1 MKLKKRIAALL
12 MAGTMVC
19 STLPVNVLAVE
30 NSNRNV
36 GGLCE
41 HHAEH
46 TEDCGYTEGS
56 EGTPC
61 NHEHTEDCYTL
72 VTSCV
77 HKHTADC
84 YPAESVSDNTASP
97 SDAENR
103 EPTECSH
110 ECSEDTGC
118 IKKELDCKHEH
129 DEACGYVPAT
139 EGRPC
144 GYICG
149 ECDVEDEPE
158 TATPSNAAQL
168 SAGDVQKLIDALPA
182 TDKLTTMTKDEQN
195 AVYADLQ
202 AAYEAYE
209 ALTEDEQALLT
220 GTEVFESLFHFF
232 NGMVN
237 LLATANGVS
246 YLDENGDEQTAD
258 NVTVVESGTTAW
270 NGGWY
275 VVNDTV
281 TIGSRVAVSGEVH
294 LILADGAS
302 LTVNGGINVAK
313 DNSFS
318 VYAQSDKENMGAL
331 TANGN
336 NGGAGIGGGDSGSG
350 GNITIN
356 GGNVTAT
363 GGQYAAGIGGGNGGS
378 GGTVTIHG
386 GNVTASSGDSGA
398 GIGGGYSGSGGT
410 ITINGGRVKANG
422 GDSGAGIGGGRRGSG
437 GEITI
442 HGGSVTATGG
452 QDAAGIGGGYD
463 ASGGTVTIHGG
474 SVTAT
479 GGLSASGIGSGKE
492 GSGVSFATGTD
503 GHALIVA
510 NGGISDTSSRDSWSG
525 IFFDGNTGTVY
536 GNPTIQEN
544 IEIPSGKT
552 LTVPVNTT
560 LTVKDGV
567 TLTNNGKIINNGKI
581 TNNGTITGNGTVE
594 GNQPLLPPPPVS
606 YRTCD
611 ENGQNWETK
620 ECRNYTVVDGST
632 TAWSDGWYVVNR
644 KVTIDE
650 LVTVTGNVRLILTD
664 GTTLTVDGGINV
676 AKGNSFSVYAQ
687 SVGENT
693 GRLTANSGDWDA
705 GIGGGNGKAAG
716 TITIHGGEVTAN
728 GNKGGAGIGGGSG
741 AGFDASGGTITI
753 HDGTVKATGGGSGAG
768 IGGGNSGSGGTITIH
783 GGNVTATG
791 GDNGAGIG
799 GGYTGSGGNI
809 TIHGGSVTATGG
821 GFAAG
826 IGGGYTGSGGNITI
840 HGGTVKATGG
850 DYAAGIGGG
859 RKGSGGTIT
868 INGGSVAATGGE
880 LAAGIGDGSDG
891 SGGSFA
897 TGTDGHAL
905 IVASSISDKSQRDSW
920 SGIIFDENDGK
931 VYKNQTLQENFEIPL
946 GKTLTVPKNI
956 TLTVKDGVT
965 LTNSGTITGDG
976 TLDGKGNLVGSGTVA
991 NTIRNNLQKD
1001 SNVTVNVSPS
1011 PATYGSK
1018 VNITATISKAATISR
1033 AATISK
1039 TANAITRAAENQVEF
1054 FVGTDSNKKSLGT
1067 ANVNGDAATL
1077 SDVEI
1082 SQEKGFAVGENT
1094 ITAEYGGS
1102 MGLKPQT
1109 GSTRL
1114 TVQGDLK
1121 DAIVTV
1127 NGKYFYTNS
1136 PIIPEVS
1143 VTWNGTQLTKDTDY
1157 TVNYTDNTNVGNA
1170 TVTVTGTGN
1179 YISTKTGSFT
1189 IAPAQLND
1197 ATVKVNGTYTYTGQ
1211 AQTPASNDVVVTLG
1225 SKTVP
1230 SDQYTISA
1238 SNNINAG
1245 QATVT
1250 VTAKADGNYTGSASG
1265 KFTIALASLNDAKVE
1280 VSGGPFTYDGTSKD
1294 PTVTVT
1300 LDSKTLSAGTDYT
1313 LSYSNSN
1320 GGDGNLTNAG
1330 TVTVTA
1336 TGKGNYT
1343 GTKTEKF
1350 TIGKATPKPT
1360 TPTGLTAVYGSTLK
1374 DVSLPI
1380 GWAWDAP
1387 ETSVGNVGEN
1397 TFPATYNKDSSGNYN
1412 PVQQNLTVKVS
1423 PASYKITLTG
1433 QAVSPTQITLNEA
1446 VVEPDNTGTTVT
1458 YGYNITNEAPANWQT
1473 ERVFSG
1479 LNSNT
1484 TYYFFAKVEAATN
1497 YAETISTGVA
1507 ITTPEKE
1514 VSSISIQTQPAKL
1527 AYTSGQKLDLSG
1539 LSVQVSYS
1547 DNTSKTIGW
1556 DSGKL
1561 TADPAQGTVLTVTG
1575 HSGKTVTIS
1584 YGGKTAKTDALTV
1597 GKAEQAAL
1605 SITGK
1610 PTTVYNG
1617 DTFTLTTTGGS
1628 GTGTVTWEIISG
1640 PATVDANGKVTVTGI
1655 GEIQIKAIKAADTEY
1670 AQSET
1675 TIALTAVKKPSS
1687 GGGSSSGGGGGSSSS
1702 GGGSGKTDTTTTTKP
1717 DGTKVQ
1723 TETKKDGTKIQTE
1736 TKKDGSV
1743 TKTTTN
1749 PNGSSVTENKAAD
1762 GSTGTVK
1769 TDKHGQTTAETAL
1782 SSKAIETAK
1791 RNGEPVKAPVE
1802 VKASRDSNTAP
1813 TVKVDLPKNS
1823 GDTKVEIPVSNVKPG
1838 TVAVLVHADGTEE
1851 IVKNSLPTADG
1862 IQLTVNGGA
1871 TVKIM
1876 DNSKDFI
1883 DTQNH
1888 WAKDAIDFVSA
1899 RGLVNGMND
1908 VTYAPNN
1915 STTRAQL
1922 WTILARQNDADLTG
1936 GSIWYEKAQNWA
1948 KSKGISDGTNPS
1960 ATINRAQMVTMLW
1973 RAMGQPAAASGAS
1986 FADVPA
1992 DSYYAQAVSWAV
2004 ENGITAG
2011 VGNGRFDPN
2020 STCTRA
2026 QIATFLWRAMA
2037 E

>member
-12 MAGTMVC
+12 MAGAMVC

-30 NSNRNV
+30 NSNQNV

-56 EGTPC
+56 EGKPC
-61 NHEHTEDCYTL
+61 TFICEICNPHNGGDAGQKPDGGAQEQCSCITL
-72 VTSCV
+72 C
-77 HKHTADC
+77 
-84 YPAESVSDNTASP
+84 
-97 SDAENR
+97 
-103 EPTECSH
+103 
-110 ECSEDTGC
+110 
-118 IKKELDCKHEH
+118 
-129 DEACGYVPAT
+129 T
-139 EGRPC
+139 EGAVNTDCPVC
-144 GYICG
+144 GIEGADLTQCQS
-149 ECDVEDEPE
+149 EANAITVEK
-158 TATPSNAAQL
+158 
-168 SAGDVQKLIDALPA
+168 VQKLIDALPA

-258 NVTVVESGTTAW
+258 NVTVVESSMTTW

-281 TIGSRVAVSGEVH
+281 TIGSRVTVSGEVH
-294 LILADGAS
+294 LILADNAS
-302 LTVNGGINVAK
+302 LTANDGINVAK
-313 DNSFS
+313 GNSFS
-318 VYAQSDKENMGAL
+318 VYAQSDSENMGAL
-331 TANGN
+331 TAT
-336 NGGAGIGGGDSGSG
+336 GGGSAAGIGGGSQGSGGNITISGGSVTATGGHSAAGIGNGKDSGSG
-350 GNITIN
+350 GNIIIH
-356 GGNVTAT
+356 GGTVKAT
-363 GGQYAAGIGGGNGGS
+363 GGTFAAGIGGGNS
-378 GGTVTIHG
+378 SSNGTITIHG
-386 GNVTASSGDSGA
+386 GTVETIGGGSAA
-398 GIGGGYSGSGGT
+398 GIGGGY
-410 ITINGGRVKANG
+410 I
-422 GDSGAGIGGGRRGSG
+422 GSG

-442 HGGSVTATGG
+442 HGGTVKAAGG
-452 QDAAGIGGGYD
+452 SGAAGIGGGRMG
-463 ASGGTVTIHGG
+463 SGGKITINGGNVTASDGEYAAGIGGGENGSGG
-474 SVTAT
+474 SFT
-479 GGLSASGIGSGKE
+479 
-492 GSGVSFATGTD
+492 TGTD

-510 NGGISDTSSRDSWSG
+510 SSISDKSQRDSWSG
-525 IFFDGNTGTVY
+525 IIFEGDTGTVY

-552 LTVPVNTT
+552 LTVPKNTT

-567 TLTNNGKIINNGKI
+567 TLTNSGTI
-581 TNNGTITGNGTVE
+581 TNNGTIKNNGTINGSGTVK

-644 KVTIDE
+644 NVTIDE

-664 GTTLTVDGGINV
+664 GTTLTVDGGIGGINV

-693 GRLTANSGDWDA
+693 GRLTANSGGWGA

-728 GNKGGAGIGGGSG
+728 GSKGGAGIGGGSG
-741 AGFDASGGTITI
+741 DGFDASGGTITI
-753 HDGTVKATGGGSGAG
+753 HGGNVTATGGENAAG
-768 IGGGNSGSGGTITIH
+768 IGGGNNGSGGTVTIHGGSVTATGGQDAAGIGGGYDGSGGTITIH

-791 GDNGAGIG
+791 GMSAAGIG
-799 GGYTGSGGNI
+799 GGLNGSGGKI
-809 TIHGGSVTATGG
+809 TIHGGSVTATC
-821 GFAAG
+821 
-826 IGGGYTGSGGNITI
+826 GSLT
-840 HGGTVKATGG
+840 
-850 DYAAGIGGG
+850 
-859 RKGSGGTIT
+859 
-868 INGGSVAATGGE
+868 
-880 LAAGIGDGSDG
+880 AGIGDGYGG

-905 IVASSISDKSQRDSW
+905 IVANGGISDTSNQNSW
-920 SGIIFDENDGK
+920 SGIIFDGNTGT
-931 VYKNQTLQENFEIPL
+931 VYGDQTLQENLKISSD
-946 GKTLTVPKNI
+946 KTLTVPKNI

-976 TLDGKGNLVGSGTVA
+976 TLGGEGNLVGSGTVA

-1001 SNVTVNVSPS
+1001 SKVTVNVSPS
-1011 PATYGSK
+1011 LATYGSK

-1039 TANAITRAAENQVEF
+1039 AANAITRAAENQVEF

-1067 ANVNGDAATL
+1067 ANVSGDAATL

-1082 SQEKGFAVGENT
+1082 SQEKGFAIGENT

-1136 PIIPEVS
+1136 PIIPKVS

-1157 TVNYTDNTNVGNA
+1157 TVDYTNNTNAGKA

-1179 YISTKTGSFT
+1179 YIGTKTENFT
-1189 IAPAQLND
+1189 IDPAQLND

-1225 SKTVP
+1225 GKTVP

-1238 SNNINAG
+1238 SNHINAG

-1294 PTVTVT
+1294 PIVTVT
-1300 LDSKTLSAGTDYT
+1300 LASKTLSASTDYT

-1343 GTKTEKF
+1343 ATATGTF
-1350 TIGKATPKPT
+1350 TINKAQPNYTP
-1360 TPTGLTAVYGSTLK
+1360 PTGLTATYGDTLK
-1374 DVSLPI
+1374 DVPLTD
-1380 GWAWDAP
+1380 GWAWNDLN
-1387 ETSVGNVGEN
+1387 TSVGNVGEN

-1433 QAVSPTQITLNEA
+1433 QADSPAQITLNEA
-1446 VVEPDNTGTTVT
+1446 VVEPGNTGAAVSYGMNTTNT
-1458 YGYNITNEAPANWQT
+1458 APSKWQA
-1473 ERVFSG
+1473 EKVFSG
-1479 LNSNT
+1479 LTADT
-1484 TYYFFAKVEAATN
+1484 TYYFFAKVGATTN

-1527 AYTSGQKLDLSG
+1527 AYTSGQTLDLNG

-1556 DSGKL
+1556 DANKL

-1655 GEIQIKAIKAADTEY
+1655 GEIQIKAVKAADTEY

-1769 TDKHGQTTAETAL
+1769 TDKHGQTKAETAL
-1782 SSKAIETAK
+1782 SSKAIEDAK
-1791 RNGEPVKAPVE
+1791 KSGEPVKAPVE
-1802 VKASRDSNTAP
+1802 VKASRDSSTAP
-1813 TVKVDLPKNS
+1813 TVKVELPKNS

-1838 TVAVLVHADGTEE
+1838 TVAVLVHPDGTEE
-1851 IVKNSLPTADG
+1851 ILEDSIPTEDG

-1871 TVKIM
+1871 TVKIV
-1876 DNSKDFI
+1876 DNSKDFA
-1883 DTQNH
+1883 DTRNH

-1899 RGLVNGMND
+1899 RGLVSGMSGT
-1908 VTYAPNN
+1908 TYAPDV

-1922 WTILARQNDADLTG
+1922 WTILARQSGADLTG
-1936 GSIWYEKAQNWA
+1936 GATWYEKAQAW
-1948 KSKGISDGTNPS
+1948 SKANGVSDGSDPNG
-1960 ATINRAQMVTMLW
+1960 TINRAQVVTMLW
-1973 RAMGQPAAASGAS
+1973 RAMGQSAVASDAS

-1992 DSYYAQAVSWAV
+1992 DSYYAQAVAWAV

-2011 VGNGRFDPN
+2011 VGGGRFDPTG
-2020 STCTRA
+2020 TCTRG